1 MILDKKLLTKQ
12 GYLNFNLKDL
22 NENLFNEFK
31 EHLTQKYLRTKINVL
46 RADSIILEKNL
57 SKIKEI
63 DDKFNVRTEGRDFE
77 TEDSSYRKLQNKY
90 HGNLDNLKEVN
101 KYLASMDVTKTCGV
115 GGGGQVWL
123 YGPCRNMIPSKNN
136 LIESLYLQTV
146 VELYK
151 DDIINHDEYQI
162 KKEHS
167 SDPYIGAGTD
177 ITLYLKDNYI
187 SPHADGID
195 GTRLCVLL
203 MYLNDDWEN
212 GYGGEIV
219 VNNEITIPPLF
230 GNIVILDFTQNN
242 INHEV
247 LNVIKENF
255 ERYAIIKFFYK

>member
-123 YGPCRNMIPSKNN
+123 YGPYRNMIPSKNN

-151 DDIINHDEYQI
+151 DDIINHDEKLVIDLKTTNDISKFKWSAYKYNYDSQAYIYKKIFGYDLLFLVIDKNTQQI
-162 KKEHS
+162 GIFDC
-167 SDPYIGAGTD
+167 SDKFYESGSD
-177 ITLYLKDNYI
+177 KV
-187 SPHADGID
+187 
-195 GTRLCVLL
+195 TRAIEV
-203 MYLNDDWEN
+203 YE
-212 GYGGEIV
+212 
-219 VNNEITIPPLF
+219 LF
-230 GNIVILDFTQNN
+230 YKT
-242 INHEV
+242 
-247 LNVIKENF
+247 ENF
-255 ERYAIIKFFYK
+255 DPNQYFLTKTL